1 MIFPNQL
8 FSMTLHSLSIIVF
21 KLDIIAL
28 LHTVFMLCSNLIARL
43 IPVYQLGMYICTVE
57 Q

>member
-21 KLDIIAL
+21 KQDIIAL